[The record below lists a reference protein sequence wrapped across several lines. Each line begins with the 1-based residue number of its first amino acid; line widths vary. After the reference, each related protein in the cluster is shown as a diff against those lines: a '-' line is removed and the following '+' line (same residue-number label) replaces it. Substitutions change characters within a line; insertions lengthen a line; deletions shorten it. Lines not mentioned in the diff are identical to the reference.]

1 LNQLGVCSSQS
12 WPGWIQVMNI
22 IKIQRKWEA
31 SRRSPAMTELQDGP
45 GQLSVTMTQVIVSV
59 NAQANLD

>member
-1 LNQLGVCSSQS
+1 LKKLRVCSSQS

-31 SRRSPAMTELQDGP
+31 SRRSPARTELQDGP
-45 GQLSVTMTQVIVSV
+45 GQLRVTMTQVIVSV